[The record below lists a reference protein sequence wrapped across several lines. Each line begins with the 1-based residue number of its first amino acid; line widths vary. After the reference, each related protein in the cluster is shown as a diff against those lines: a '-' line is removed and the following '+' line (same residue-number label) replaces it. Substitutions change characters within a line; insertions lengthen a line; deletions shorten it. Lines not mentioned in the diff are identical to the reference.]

1 MVGAERSRVT
11 QMNPLRADVRLV
23 TRLYA
28 AIALLLIALFGV
40 FQALAVADLA
50 ETAKGEVAYH
60 LEQTGRLVESL
71 MGDRRFD
78 DALADSLGATHE
90 LRVTLI
96 GADGAVLGDSD
107 VEASRLSLVENHAGR
122 PEVSEALDGR
132 VGVAERMSSTVDRLF
147 VYVAVPSRGRA
158 IRFAS
163 SRAADHRAASKA
175 RWWMFLVLLVGLV
188 IAYPIARWASSGI
201 VRRLQR
207 AEGALV
213 DLAGGDLKARAQL
226 TGVDRV
232 ASVGQA
238 IDRLADALEERVEE
252 SDTRADNLRALFD
265 GLEDAVAFVDADGTL
280 QIRNPALER
289 WVGQSVRIGDR
300 LDELFKS
307 PDIISAVNR
316 AQVGET
322 VTEELRFG
330 NRIVLLST
338 RPHRGG
344 AVLTLLDLTTL
355 RSVEGVRRDFVAN
368 VSHELR
374 TPLTSIM
381 GFAEA
386 IVGGELASETAHGFG
401 ERILANAA
409 RMRSLVDDLLDL
421 SLIESGSWSPTLEN
435 VMPGAVALEV
445 WNDLV
450 GREVI
455 ALRIDDP
462 DKLALEADDSA
473 VRQILRNLLGNAIRY
488 APGGTRI
495 VVGVRREGDSVRVD
509 VSDEGPGISPEH
521 LHRVFERFYRVD
533 PARSREEGGTG
544 LGLAI
549 VKHLVGGHGG
559 QVGIESEEGRGTTV
573 WFTLPVAGRLI
584 P

>member
-1 MVGAERSRVT
+1 
-11 QMNPLRADVRLV
+11 MNPLRADVRLV

-163 SRAADHRAASKA
+163 SRVADHRAASKA
-175 RWWMFLVLLVGLV
+175 RWWMFL
-188 IAYPIARWASSGI
+188 
-201 VRRLQR
+201 